1 MASSQDNY
9 PNRFIVDSI
18 HGDIHLT
25 EREWG
30 VVDTAS
36 FQRLRHIKQ
45 LQMGQ
50 VTYPN
55 ATHTRFV
62 HCLGTLRIM
71 QRVLAAAKVHGIDL
85 DADEHENLRLAA
97 LLHDVG
103 HYPYSHLL
111 EGVDNVDLLEE
122 RIRPPDADRKQTLD
136 LEQKAIR
143 YPSHVSVGV
152 LVVTKQ
158 PDMLDAI
165 GGEVRAKQVA
175 DLFSGEEI
183 ANKKVSRLISSS
195 WDLDRFDYLQR
206 DSYATGLPYGRID
219 LNYLLNSLRGNSEGE
234 IGVHERA
241 IPAVEHFLLARYF
254 MHRTVYYHRTTW
266 AVEEA
271 CRQLLRRLRDQKKYG
286 VPEDGKEIETIVTSE
301 KIHTFTDSYVDSI
314 VRQAISD
321 PDDVIQSLAWSI
333 QSRNPP
339 KLLKEICVF
348 SDKAETVHRGAIFRG
363 RCLRDLAGVADTK
376 GIPLGRLLFCELK
389 PITVEKGVSRFTA
402 SEYENAPSEALRQS
416 IRDENEI
423 VRVFV
428 EGSDSPKSLLEIDY
442 SIIQKLA
449 GQVFRTYR
457 LYFVPSRTDKVSPVE
472 DLRALVRNWD
482 TLEA

>member
-9 PNRFIVDSI
+9 PGRFIVDSI

-25 EREWG
+25 KREWK

-62 HCLGTLRIM
+62 HCLGTLHIM
-71 QRVLAAAKVHGIDL
+71 QRVLKAAKEHGINL
-85 DADEHENLRLAA
+85 DGDERENLRLAA

-111 EGVDNVDLLEE
+111 EGVDKVDLLEE
-122 RIRPPDADRKQTLD
+122 RVKPPEADKKQTLD
-136 LEQKAIR
+136 LERKAIP
-143 YPSHVSVGV
+143 YPSHVSVGG
-152 LVVTKQ
+152 LVVTRQ
-158 PDMLDAI
+158 PDMLAAI
-165 GGEVRAKQVA
+165 GGEAKAKKVA
-175 DLFSGEEI
+175 ALFSGEEI
-183 ANKKVSRLISSS
+183 ENKKMSRLISSS

-241 IPAVEHFLLARYF
+241 IPAVEHFLMARYF

-266 AVEEA
+266 AIEEA
-271 CRQLLRRLRDQKKYG
+271 CRQLLRRLRDGEKYG
-286 VPEDGKEIETIVTSE
+286 VPEDGQQIKEIVTSRN
-301 KIHTFTDSYVDSI
+301 IHTFTDSYVDAI

-321 PDDVIQSLAWSI
+321 PDDVIGSLAWSI

-339 KLLKEICVF
+339 KLLKEVSVF
-348 SDKAETVHRGAIFRG
+348 SEKAETLHRGTVFRE
-363 RCLRDLAGVADTK
+363 RCLRDLAGVAHQK
-376 GIPLGRLLFCELK
+376 EIALGRFLLCELP
-389 PITVEKGVSRFTA
+389 PITVEKAVSRYTA
-402 SEYENAPSEALRQS
+402 SEYRQASSEALRQS

-423 VRVFV
+423 VKVFE
-428 EGSDSPKSLLEIDY
+428 EGSDNPKSLLEIDQ
-442 SIIQKLA
+442 SIVKKLA

-457 LYFVPSRTDKVSPVE
+457 LYFVPSKKEKTSPVE
-472 DLRALVRNWD
+472 DLRALVADWD
-482 TLEA
+482 RP

>member
-1 MASSQDNY
+1 MASSQDHY
-9 PNRFIVDSI
+9 PDRFIVDSI

-25 EREWG
+25 EREWS

-62 HCLGTLRIM
+62 HCLGTLHIM
-71 QRVLAAAKVHGIDL
+71 QRVLEAAKEHHIEL
-85 DADEHENLRLAA
+85 DADERENLRLAA

-111 EGVDNVDLLEE
+111 EGVDKVDLLEE
-122 RIRPPDADRKQTLD
+122 RVRPPDGDKKQPLD
-136 LEQKAIR
+136 LERKGAP
-143 YPSHVSVGV
+143 YPSHVSVGA

-158 PDMLDAI
+158 ADMLDAV
-165 GGEVRAKQVA
+165 GSEVKAKQVA
-175 DLFSGEEI
+175 DLFSGQEVE
-183 ANKKVSRLISSS
+183 NKKVSRLISSS

-219 LNYLLNSLRGNSEGE
+219 LNYLLNSLRGNSDGD

-254 MHRTVYYHRTTW
+254 MHRTVYYHRTTC
-266 AVEEA
+266 AIEEA
-271 CRQLLRRLRDQKKYG
+271 CRQLLRRLRDQQRYG
-286 VPEDGKEIETIVTSE
+286 VPKDGTRIEEIVTSE
-301 KIHTFTDSYVDSI
+301 EIHTFTDSYVDSI
-314 VRQAISD
+314 IRQAVSD
-321 PDDVIQSLAWSI
+321 PDEVIRSLAWSI
-333 QSRNPP
+333 HSRNPP
-339 KLLKEICVF
+339 KLLKEICVL
-348 SDKAETVHRGAIFRG
+348 SDKAETLHRGAIFRG
-363 RCLRDLAGVADTK
+363 RCLRDIKGLADRK
-376 GIPLGRLLFCELK
+376 GIPLGRFLFCELK
-389 PITVEKGVSRFTA
+389 PITVEKAVSRLTA
-402 SEYENAPSEALRQS
+402 GEYEQAVSEDLRRS

-423 VRVFV
+423 VKVFV
-428 EGSDSPKSLLEIDY
+428 EGSDIPKSLLEIDY

-457 LYFVPSRTDKVSPVE
+457 LYFVPSKADEISPAEELRTLVAEWDKP
-472 DLRALVRNWD
+472 
-482 TLEA
+482 

>member
-1 MASSQDNY
+1 MASSQDSY
-9 PNRFIVDSI
+9 PDRFIVDSI

-25 EREWG
+25 EREWS

-71 QRVLAAAKVHGIDL
+71 QRVLEAAEGHGIDL
-85 DADEHENLRLAA
+85 DADERENLRLAA

-111 EGVDNVDLLEE
+111 EGVDKVDLLED
-122 RIRPPDADRKQTLD
+122 RIRPLEGGMKQTLD
-136 LEQKAIR
+136 LEQKAIP
-143 YPSHVSVGV
+143 YPNHVSVGV
-152 LVVTKQ
+152 LVVTRQ
-158 PDMLDAI
+158 GDMIDAI
-165 GGEVRAKQVA
+165 GGEAKAKQVA
-175 DLFSGEEI
+175 DLFSGQEVT
-183 ANKKVSRLISSS
+183 NKKVSRLISSS

-266 AVEEA
+266 AIEEA
-271 CRQLLRRLRDQKKYG
+271 CRQLLRRLRDQKKYD
-286 VPEDGKEIETIVTSE
+286 VPEDGKRIEEIVTSQE
-301 KIHTFTDSYVDSI
+301 IHTFTDSYVDSI
-314 VRQAISD
+314 IRQAISD
-321 PDDVIQSLAWSI
+321 PDEVIRSLAWSI

-348 SDKAETVHRGAIFRG
+348 SEKGESLHRGAVFKA
-363 RCLRDLAGVADTK
+363 RCLHDLGDIASGK
-376 GIPLGRLLFCELK
+376 GIPLGRFLLCELP
-389 PITVEKGVSRFTA
+389 PITVEKAVSRFTA
-402 SEYENAPSEALRQS
+402 SEYQKASSDALRQS
-416 IRDENEI
+416 IREENEI

-428 EGSDSPKSLLEIDY
+428 EGSDSPKSLLEIDH

-457 LYFVPSRTDKVSPVE
+457 LYFVPSGTEVTSPVE
-472 DLRALVRNWD
+472 DLRELVGEWD
-482 TLEA
+482 QP